1 LCLGNYGCVP
11 DSVSPKSS
19 FGKSVFAKSVFATS
33 VKEVAKTKPNSEKE
47 IQAKRQNLAS
57 RGSESRN
64 LEKPG
69 SETQEVE
76 GAERNDK
83 RIHVALPVRI
93 TYWDNDKKP
102 GLEMACTYDISPH
115 GARISS
121 LRCVKDTGEIIA
133 IERGRNK
140 AFCRVVWIGAPDT
153 ELKGQIGLQCVESE
167 RAMFE
172 NELRD
177 LDTVYQVIPR
187 DATVRRPS
195 PMSHKGNRRQQDRY
209 EVEGVAELQKS
220 NRGGEKAMLKNLSE
234 MGCLVTTKQ
243 VLLPGT
249 DLKLVLS
256 VANYNLNLK
265 GQVRHSL
272 DVGVGIEFSEIR
284 KGDQQMLKFLLQKLE
299 KERLEEIFDVE
310 VQS

>member
-1 LCLGNYGCVP
+1 VCAAEIWFVKSA
-11 DSVSPKSS
+11 SVK
-19 FGKSVFAKSVFATS
+19 S
-33 VKEVAKTKPNSEKE
+33 VKEVAKAKSNPEKE
-47 IQAKRQNLAS
+47 IHAKGQNLES
-57 RGSESRN
+57 RGAESRG

-69 SETQEVE
+69 SEIQEAE
-76 GAERNDK
+76 RAERNDK

-93 TYWDNDKKP
+93 TYWDKDKKP

-121 LRCVKDTGEIIA
+121 LRCIKDTGEIIA

-140 AFCRVVWIGAPDT
+140 AFCRVVWIGEPDT

-187 DATVRRPS
+187 DATVRRSS
-195 PMSHKGNRRQQDRY
+195 PMADKGNRRQQDRY

-249 DLKLVLS
+249 DLKLVLN
-256 VANYNLNLK
+256 VANYNLHLK

-272 DVGVGIEFSEIR
+272 DLGIGIEFSEIR
-284 KGDQQMLKFLLQKLE
+284 KGDQQMLKYLLQQLE
-299 KERLEEIFDVE
+299 KDQLEEIFDVE